1 MANEISDTE
10 SLTSSASSSA
20 GSATER
26 LKAPRGAKSKV
37 WKYFGFTMNESGA
50 IVSKTRVKCTICR
63 NNISFCGKTTNL
75 SYHLEQKHPEQFS
88 ECCSVK
94 QGSAKA
100 AAASRDED
108 QPAITECFVY
118 KTPYKCGS
126 KRYEESENALVEFI
140 CKDFQPVSIVES
152 AGFLNYSKT
161 LNPLYQP
168 ASRTH
173 FSRIAIPSKYKKVK
187 DIVMMSVYTAEYF
200 FTTDL
205 WTGWH
210 GRVYMAIT
218 IHYIS
223 PDNMQFHHHCI
234 TTQEVSVVHNTEN
247 LANEIGEVLN
257 ERGIRERIYGATTD
271 NAQNIRNAIVDIMEL
286 HHLGCIGHTLQ
297 LSIDKSFRLTSVA
310 WLLGRVKKLIEHFKR
325 CTKETSLL
333 RDKQILLDLSQHELI
348 QQCDTRWNS
357 TLYMLQRVK
366 EQQPALCSVLLESK
380 DKAVCSLFPDG
391 PEWNLLEDLVTVLK
405 PFEEA
410 TKALSGSNYPTISII
425 NPLLYQVCVR

>member
-10 SLTSSASSSA
+10 SVTSSASSSA

-94 QGSAKA
+94 QGTLKLLL
-100 AAASRDED
+100 
-108 QPAITECFVY
+108 PVVM
-118 KTPYKCGS
+118 KTSLPSQSVLYT
-126 KRYEESENALVEFI
+126 KRHINVEANGMKQVRMPWWHLQRFSTR
-140 CKDFQPVSIVES
+140 QL
-152 AGFLNYSKT
+152 GFLNYSKT

-234 TTQEVSVVHNTEN
+234 TMQEVSVVHNTEN

-325 CTKETSLL
+325 CTKETYLL

-357 TLYMLQRVK
+357 TLYMLQHVK

-391 PEWNLLEDLVTVLK
+391 PEWNLLEDLVTVLE

-425 NPLLYQVCVR
+425 SPLLYQVCVR